1 MRTPASYAPRAPP
14 PERTTPTREENT
26 AGLRL
31 EAIRAR
37 NSWRRVLNSAMAAAL
52 RALLLLVLC
61 GIQQA
66 KHNPP
71 ADKNLPATVLLLM
84 QRRVN
89 SARVHQDCKR
99 FRSFFAVLS

>member
-1 MRTPASYAPRAPP
+1 MSTPASYAPRAPP

-37 NSWRRVLNSAMAAAL
+37 NSWRSVLNSAMAAAL
-52 RALLLLVLC
+52 RALVVLC

-71 ADKNLPATVLLLM
+71 ANKNLPATVLVGFSLTNVSSSLCDE
-84 QRRVN
+84 RLPKGTR
-89 SARVHQDCKR
+89 
-99 FRSFFAVLS
+99 